1 MSDIIKAGHT
11 KAWPVFSVKKSLV
24 VENDCKAALKQIE
37 EKNYL
42 RIKKY

>member
-1 MSDIIKAGHT
+1 MKCTEEGRT
-11 KAWPVFSVKKSLV
+11 

>member
-1 MSDIIKAGHT
+1 MKCTEEGRT
-11 KAWPVFSVKKSLV
+11 

-42 RIKKY
+42 RGKFYNERERTKS